1 MYQRGEVKLT
11 VNRFHVCGL
20 RKRVQGDYV
29 PPCYP
34 EKQTDTCRT
43 DTTSTLG
50 GQRCAPETRSHAPK
64 AAVRMWRK
72 VRADWT

>member
-11 VNRFHVCGL
+11 VNRFHVRGL

-34 EKQTDTCRT
+34 EK
-43 DTTSTLG
+43 
-50 GQRCAPETRSHAPK
+50 
-64 AAVRMWRK
+64 
-72 VRADWT
+72 